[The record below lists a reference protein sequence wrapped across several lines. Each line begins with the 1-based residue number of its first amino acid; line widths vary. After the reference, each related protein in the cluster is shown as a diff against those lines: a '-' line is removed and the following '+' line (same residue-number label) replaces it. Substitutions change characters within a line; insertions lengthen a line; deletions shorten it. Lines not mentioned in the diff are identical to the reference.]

1 MGLISKIKNSITNVV
16 NNTSKGLFL
25 SFDYK
30 SPSGGYMNYAIFS
43 VTGIKQSTN
52 RRNTK
57 KYECKTET
65 EARKLANADGIT
77 NIEKVELLP
86 FPTPTQRQIEAC
98 KKHFRIIP
106 PNSCMN
112 DVSFLMTKDI
122 NGEED
127 APIELIKQ
135 ADSMGIKFSYLAG
148 KQTLQELIEEHN
160 KKS

>member
-16 NNTSKGLFL
+16 SNTSKGLFL

-30 SPSGGYMNYAIFS
+30 SPSGGYMNYAIYS
-43 VTGIKQSTN
+43 VTGINSSTN
-52 RRNTK
+52 RKNTR
-57 KYECKTET
+57 KYECKNEN
-65 EARKLANADGIT
+65 EAMQLATADGLI
-77 NIEKVELLP
+77 NIDNIKPLP
-86 FPTPTQRQIEAC
+86 FDPPTERQIEAC

-112 DVSFLMTKDI
+112 DISFLMTKDI

-148 KQTLQELIEEHN
+148 KQTLEQLIKKHN
-160 KKS
+160 Q